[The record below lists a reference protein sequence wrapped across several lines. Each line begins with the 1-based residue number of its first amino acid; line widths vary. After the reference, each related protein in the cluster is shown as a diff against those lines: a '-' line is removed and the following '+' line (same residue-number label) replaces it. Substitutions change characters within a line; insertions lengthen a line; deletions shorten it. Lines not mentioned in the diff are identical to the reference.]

1 VRTRGVT
8 RFAVLAVAVM
18 VVAGC
23 SSPAAPAPTPAG
35 SGAGSITPEAVDAAI
50 GALDGIVGA
59 DLQATGVPGAAVAVV
74 YRGQVLYAK
83 GFGVRQV
90 GRPEAVDADTVFQVA
105 SVSKA
110 IAGSVIGAA
119 ATQKRAAWTD
129 TVASRLPGWTLSDPY
144 VGANATV
151 ADMLAHRSGL
161 PESQYSTDILEDLG
175 YSQQDILARQ
185 RLLPLNP
192 FRISYGYSNY
202 GLTSGGEAAAAA
214 AGTTWADLAQQM
226 IFGPL
231 GMTSSSYRYADL
243 AARPD
248 RAALHKREANG
259 SWTPSLTFDV
269 DSQAPAGGA
278 STSVNDLAK
287 WMTMLLAE
295 GRNGGA
301 TVIDDANLNQIWGP
315 QVVRAPVEQVG
326 APFAFYGEGWNVE
339 RDSSDRLT
347 VNHSGAFQTG
357 AGTNVK
363 LLPTEDLGIVTLTN
377 GTPDGLAEAINQRF
391 FDQVENGKQSRDWLA
406 AYREAFVELS
416 APVDPT
422 DYTVPAPQVTPPQ
435 APTAYVG
442 TWRSDF
448 WGDLVVTA
456 APDGSLSMVVGPER
470 QQYPLAHHTG
480 DTFWFTPRGESAFGN
495 SGVVFAGP
503 QVTVNAWNK
512 ISGLGVFRKV
522 G

>member
-1 VRTRGVT
+1 MTKFVT
-8 RFAVLAVAVM
+8 AAAVLALALT
-18 VVAGC
+18 GC
-23 SSPAAPAPTPAG
+23 SSSPGSSDAPAAAPAPG
-35 SGAGSITPEAVDAAI
+35 GGAITPEAVSAAV
-50 GALDGIVGA
+50 GALDGIVTA

-74 YRGQVLYAK
+74 HQGRVVYAK

-90 GRPEAVDADTVFQVA
+90 GRPEPVDADTVFQVA

-129 TVASRLPGWTLSDPY
+129 TIASRLPGFTLSDPY
-144 VGANATV
+144 VGANVTV

-161 PESQYSTDILEDLG
+161 PESQFTTDILEDLG
-175 YSQQDILARQ
+175 YSQADILARQ
-185 RLLPLNP
+185 RLLPLEP
-192 FRISYGYSNY
+192 FRTGWSYTNY
-202 GLTSGGEAAAAA
+202 GLTAGGEAAAAA
-214 AGTTWADLAQQM
+214 AGTTWADLAQQT

-231 GMTSSSYRYADL
+231 GMASSSYRYADV
-243 AARPD
+243 ANRSD

-269 DSQAPAGGA
+269 DPQAPAGGA
-278 STSVNDLAK
+278 STSVDDMSK
-287 WMTMLLAE
+287 WMTMLLA
-295 GRNGGA
+295 GGKNGA
-301 TVIDDANLNQIWGP
+301 TTVIDTANLDQMWGP
-315 QVVRAPVEQVG
+315 QVQRAPVEEVG
-326 APFAFYGEGWNVE
+326 GPFQFYGEGWNVE
-339 RDSSDRLT
+339 RDSSDRLS

-357 AGTNVK
+357 SGTNVK

-406 AYREAFVELS
+406 LYRQAFAQLS

-422 DYTVPAPQVTPPQ
+422 DYTKPAPQVTPPQ

-448 WGDLVVTA
+448 WGDLVVSA

-470 QQYPLAHHTG
+470 QQYPLAHWTG

-503 QVTVNAWNK
+503 RLTVNAWNEVP
-512 ISGLGVFRKV
+512 GLGVFRKV